1 MLTDIKISNGD
12 IAADSAG
19 RPIRLSDSGARFRRA
34 FITAAVEKGSFIYDR
49 SLGCRYTLDG
59 GELSKRKTELGI
71 NEALARFGDT
81 KAEIESIGETL
92 RLKVTINGKSKTEEV
107 RVIGNV

>member
-1 MLTDIKISNGD
+1 MLTDIQIINRD

-19 RPIRLSDSGARFRRA
+19 RPIRLSDFDARFRRA

-49 SLGCRYTLDG
+49 SLGCRYEPDG
-59 GELSKRKTELGI
+59 GELSKRKAELSI
-71 NEALARFGDT
+71 NEAVARFGDT
-81 KAEIESIGETL
+81 KAEVESIGETL
-92 RLKVTINGKSKTEEV
+92 RLKITINGKSKTEEV